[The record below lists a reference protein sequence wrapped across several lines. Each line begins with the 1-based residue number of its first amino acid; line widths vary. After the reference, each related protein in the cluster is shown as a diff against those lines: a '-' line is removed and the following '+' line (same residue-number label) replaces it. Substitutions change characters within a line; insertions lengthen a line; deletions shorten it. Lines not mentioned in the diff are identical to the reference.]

1 MIKIAMLSTG
11 EEVLHGDIVDTNAAW
26 LSRSFFEQGFSLH
39 KRATV
44 GDGLAV
50 LTEELMMLS
59 FNCDVVIVNGGLGP
73 TSDDLSAE
81 AAAKAADQPLVLFD
95 AWLTRMTEFFLQRGI
110 AMPESN
116 KKQAMLPEN
125 STIIDNPVGT
135 ACGFQLTINDCLFYF
150 TPGVPSEFF
159 LMVESQILPDLKLRY
174 PETQGQSCN
183 KLYTLGMSEAGLS
196 EILSKIH
203 LPEGYQLGYRSYMPY
218 IEVKLF
224 SPQQDTLNREKVQ
237 KVVYDNIKQWV
248 VSIDASMLSH
258 IGDLLDEKQM
268 TIAVSEQATQ
278 GWLTHWLQSDDKVNQ
293 ACGHCWVLS
302 NDMVVGEGGQDE
314 LAATFALAGATRDK
328 CSSDIALVT
337 GKLTDKHF
345 TLVLSAKEG
354 EWGQSLAFRRTLSKE
369 DQKSL
374 IGTIAGDML
383 RRYLSNQ
390 SPFSQ
395 YLSLETGKQM
405 HIPASML

>member
-1 MIKIAMLSTG
+1 M
-11 EEVLHGDIVDTNAAW
+11 N
-26 LSRSFFEQGFSLH
+26 
-39 KRATV
+39 
-44 GDGLAV
+44 
-50 LTEELMMLS
+50 
-59 FNCDVVIVNGGLGP
+59 
-73 TSDDLSAE
+73 
-81 AAAKAADQPLVLFD
+81 
-95 AWLTRMTEFFLQRGI
+95 RG
-110 AMPESN
+110 
-116 KKQAMLPEN
+116 
-125 STIIDNPVGT
+125 
-135 ACGFQLTINDCLFYF
+135 
-150 TPGVPSEFF
+150 
-159 LMVESQILPDLKLRY
+159 
-174 PETQGQSCN
+174 
-183 KLYTLGMSEAGLS
+183 
-196 EILSKIH
+196 
-203 LPEGYQLGYRSYMPY
+203 
-218 IEVKLF
+218 
-224 SPQQDTLNREKVQ
+224 KVQ

-293 ACGHCWVLS
+293 SCGHCWVLS
-302 NDMVVGEGGQDE
+302 NDMVVGEDGQDE

-337 GKLTDKHF
+337 GKLTDKYF